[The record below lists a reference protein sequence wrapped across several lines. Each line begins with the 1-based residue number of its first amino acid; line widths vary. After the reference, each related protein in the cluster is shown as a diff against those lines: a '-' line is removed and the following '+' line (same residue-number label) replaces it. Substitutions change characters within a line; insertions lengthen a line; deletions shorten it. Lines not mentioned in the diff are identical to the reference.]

1 MKLNLFGTNVNVWAL
16 AALMGMGLFTAA
28 CSDDDG
34 NGDGGDDDVTVVEP
48 ENGATL
54 SGVIRSGQT
63 VVLKEGYSFKLSGE
77 YVVEDGGLLK
87 IEPGVT
93 IKAQNNDEGATQ
105 KNDYIMVAMGG
116 KIDAQGTPD
125 KPIVMTVEEMP
136 AEGSSLGKMG
146 WCGVHICGKAHTNKG
161 NGTLSEIGNFPYG
174 SGTSTA
180 NDNDNSGIIRYVR
193 LECAGYAF
201 TSEKEAN
208 GLTLYGVGSGTTI
221 DHVQVYRG
229 ADDGFEFFG
238 GSVNAK
244 YLIATDCE
252 DDSFDWTEGW
262 NGKAQFLVADQ
273 RGTSGAKD
281 NGDCLIE
288 ADNNGDDN
296 AATPVAHP
304 VLANMTLIGNNSA
317 EGNRGIRLREGTQA
331 EIYNSIVTGKSKS
344 LTVETPGTEN
354 SLVDGTSKLQYVILG
369 GGFDT
374 KESIYTENLFLAA
387 DNHNQV
393 SSTAIP
399 VFAADD
405 FVGVIENG
413 AATLS
418 DSFFITADYCG
429 AVKEGDTNWNL
440 NKAWIRR

>member
-34 NGDGGDDDVTVVEP
+34 NGDGGDDDVAVVEP

-262 NGKAQFLVADQ
+262 NGRGTNLVAVQESEDVL
-273 RGTSGAKD
+273 GYAC
-281 NGDCLIE
+281 DCLIE
-288 ADNNGDDN
+288 ADNNEN
-296 AATPVAHP
+296 NNEATPVANPELSNLILVGSGSDTEGVRLRRGTYVRMDNAQICGKGKALVVESTYTEQALLDGTDGAHITNT
-304 VLANMTLIGNNSA
+304 VISNSVDSENGIYTNDAFLAD
-317 EGNRGIRLREGTQA
+317 EGNSVNTELNFTPENIQA
-331 EIYNSIVTGKSKS
+331 ACSWMTGW
-344 LTVETPGTEN
+344 
-354 SLVDGTSKLQYVILG
+354 
-369 GGFDT
+369 T
-374 KESIYTENLFLAA
+374 KF
-387 DNHNQV
+387 
-393 SSTAIP
+393 
-399 VFAADD
+399 
-405 FVGVIENG
+405 
-413 AATLS
+413 
-418 DSFFITADYCG
+418 
-429 AVKEGDTNWNL
+429 
-440 NKAWIRR
+440 